1 MKAKLIIEGKEIEIE
16 ISEEEYKKLQ
26 PSEEKKTGYERVSES
41 DIYFYA
47 NSRGY
52 VETCTED
59 CYDIDN
65 EYYESANYYSDKTVA
80 ENNARADKLMRQ
92 LRRFAV
98 EHRERGVDFNNTKT
112 EKYYI
117 YYNYDYNELRTT
129 FMFYAKHFGVIQFDS
144 KETIETTI
152 KLTINIAEDKYKFYY
167 YGEYRYRYNTMIKDL
182 GIQYEIYENEMD
194 FYKDCHKAE
203 FYKDYNDKYFLN

>member
-26 PSEEKKTGYERVSES
+26 PSETGYERVSKS

-52 VETCTED
+52 VE
-59 CYDIDN
+59 IDDDN
-65 EYYESANYYSDKTVA
+65 YYNADDECYESANYYSDKTVA

-98 EHRERGVDFNNTKT
+98 QHREPGINFNNANTAKF
-112 EKYYI
+112 YI
-117 YYNYDYNELRTT
+117 ICDYENDELRATYT
-129 FMFYAKHFGVIQFDS
+129 SYAKVFGAIYFDS
-144 KETIETTI
+144 REVANAAI
-152 KLTINIAEDKYKFYY
+152 DKFHDELIWYF
-167 YGEYRYRYNTMIKDL
+167 
-182 GIQYEIYENEMD
+182 NE
-194 FYKDCHKAE
+194 YKDS
-203 FYKDYNDKYFLN
+203 L